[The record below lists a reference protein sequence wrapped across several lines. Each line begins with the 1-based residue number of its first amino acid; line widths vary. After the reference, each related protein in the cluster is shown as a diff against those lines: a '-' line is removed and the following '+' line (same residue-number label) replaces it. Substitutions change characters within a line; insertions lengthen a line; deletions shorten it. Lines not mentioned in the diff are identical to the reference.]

1 MKSQKQQMNARS
13 SLNNAFYKVYFILL
27 CVYIYIYIVI
37 KLANNKKLKLGSVQ
51 ANTCIAELPAKR
63 KKTAAQVQ
71 LS

>member
-1 MKSQKQQMNARS
+1 MHFTK
-13 SLNNAFYKVYFILL
+13 FILFYYV
-27 CVYIYIYIVI
+27 CVYIYIYIYIVI

-71 LS
+71 FRK